1 MIFEEFQLQE
11 LFAINTTGT
20 GNGKFWVG
28 NKTLA
33 VLGNPDEIIW
43 LLNRIKLTRCYG

>member
-11 LFAINTTGT
+11 LFAIDTTGT
-20 GNGKFWVG
+20 GNGKCWVG

-33 VLGNPDEIIW
+33 VLGNPDEII
-43 LLNRIKLTRCYG
+43 